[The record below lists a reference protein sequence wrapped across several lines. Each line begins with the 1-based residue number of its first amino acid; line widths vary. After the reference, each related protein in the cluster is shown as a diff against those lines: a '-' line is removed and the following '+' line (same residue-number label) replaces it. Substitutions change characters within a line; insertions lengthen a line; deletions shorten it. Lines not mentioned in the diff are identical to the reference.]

1 MKKFSALVFALLA
14 FTSLIAKE
22 YPTKKDLFE
31 NTGNAEVNK
40 RNWTHAD
47 RENESEEWKE
57 SCLFN
62 FSYATGFMEYKTMDQ
77 REDFLEWLSLELKR
91 KGHEVKWVDLVLT
104 VTDLIEPAAKG
115 NSLVS
120 LNANLGNK
128 IVFDSSFSR
137 LQTLFRME
145 KGLKGADAKAWDDE
159 MIVFEQ
165 EQLIQPIFNRM
176 DIVTLEKV
184 TKMAKGEGL
193 YSLVTKD
200 RLNFPGD
207 LRSSTDRINYAQQIL
222 LPYVIE
228 KTNADLK
235 SSVAAQN
242 IEAEDA
248 RSMKAA
254 EQYLKR
260 LEKES
265 GTTPEPE
272 EKVIKVKKVK
282 EPKAMK
288 ERKSKKSESEGI
300 QVLPESKNE

>member
-1 MKKFSALVFALLA
+1 M
-14 FTSLIAKE
+14 
-22 YPTKKDLFE
+22 
-31 NTGNAEVNK
+31 
-40 RNWTHAD
+40 
-47 RENESEEWKE
+47 
-57 SCLFN
+57 FN